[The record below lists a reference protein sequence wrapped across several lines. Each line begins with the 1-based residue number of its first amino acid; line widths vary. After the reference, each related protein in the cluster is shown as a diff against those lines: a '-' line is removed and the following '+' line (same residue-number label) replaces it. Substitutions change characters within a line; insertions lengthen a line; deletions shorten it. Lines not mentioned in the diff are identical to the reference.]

1 MSNFRERFS
10 HIRAQCESAAF
21 RSDIRQLRDKF
32 HGSPLVLYGAG
43 DLGTRTAQWL
53 FRNGIRPAC
62 FCDRS
67 GSGIHGETALPI
79 ISPKDLL
86 LHYKGAN
93 ILICSIA
100 HAHDIRQDLLLSGMS
115 EERIFLVENLPI
127 HAMMI
132 EDFLPHVDGY
142 EWAYDFFADD
152 ISKEIICNRVEGYLL
167 SAPLQPSQGAEY
179 FDRSAGVMLSSEE
192 VFVDG
197 GMFDGD
203 TAMAFVR
210 QTKGHFRHY
219 YGFEIDDTNYGKAVQ
234 NLTGMEHMTLVQKGL
249 WSGEAERH
257 YRTNLSASSKLS
269 ESGDGVI
276 QVTSLDQFFAD
287 LPDQPTLI
295 KLDIEGAE
303 KEALLGAEHM
313 IKRALPKLAI
323 CAYHKPEDIY
333 TLPQLLADYDVGYQF
348 TLRHYS
354 DNLLDTV
361 LYAVQ

>member
-53 FRNGIRPAC
+53 FRNGIRPEC

-100 HAHDIRQDLLLSGMS
+100 HANDIRQDLLLSGIS
-115 EERIFLVENLPI
+115 EERIFLVKNLPI

-132 EDFLPHVDGY
+132 EDFLQHIDGY

>member
-53 FRNGIRPAC
+53 FRNGIRPEC

-100 HAHDIRQDLLLSGMS
+100 HAHDIRQDLLLSGIS
-115 EERIFLVENLPI
+115 EERIFIVENLPI

-249 WSGEAERH
+249 WSGEAQRH

-313 IKRALPKLAI
+313 IKRAPKLAI

>member
-1 MSNFRERFS
+1 MSKFREWFS
-10 HIRAQCESAAF
+10 HIRSQCESAAF
-21 RSDIRQLRDKF
+21 EAAIRHLREQF

-43 DLGTRTAQWL
+43 DLGARTAKWL
-53 FRNGIRPAC
+53 FRYGIHPDC
-62 FCDRS
+62 FCDRKKT
-67 GSGIHGETALPI
+67 GIHRDTALPI
-79 ISPKDLL
+79 VSPKDLL
-86 LHYKGAN
+86 PHYKGAN
-93 ILICSIA
+93 VLICSIA
-100 HAHDIRQDLLLSGMS
+100 HAHDIRQDLLLSGIS
-115 EERIFLVENLPI
+115 EERIFIVENLPI

>member
-1 MSNFRERFS
+1 MSKFRERFS

-53 FRNGIRPAC
+53 FRSGIRPEC

-100 HAHDIRQDLLLSGMS
+100 HAHDIRQELLLSGIS
-115 EERIFLVENLPI
+115 EERIFIVENLPI

-333 TLPQLLADYDVGYQF
+333 TLPPIIGRL
-348 TLRHYS
+348 
-354 DNLLDTV
+354 
-361 LYAVQ
+361 

>member
-1 MSNFRERFS
+1 MSKFREQFS

-53 FRNGIRPAC
+53 FRSGIRPEC

-100 HAHDIRQDLLLSGMS
+100 HAHDIRQELLLSGIS
-115 EERIFLVENLPI
+115 EERIFIVENLPI

-333 TLPQLLADYDVGYQF
+333 TLPQLLADYDAGYQF

>member
-21 RSDIRQLRDKF
+21 QSDIRQLRDKF

-53 FRNGIRPAC
+53 FRSGIRPEC

-79 ISPKDLL
+79 ISSKDLL

-100 HAHDIRQDLLLSGMS
+100 HAHDIRQDLLLSGIS
-115 EERIFLVENLPI
+115 EERIFIVENLPI

-219 YGFEIDDTNYGKAVQ
+219 YGFEIDDTNYRKAVQ
-234 NLTGMEHMTLVQKGL
+234 NLTGMEHMILVQKGL

-257 YRTNLSASSKLS
+257 YRTNLRK
-269 ESGDGVI
+269 
-276 QVTSLDQFFAD
+276 
-287 LPDQPTLI
+287 
-295 KLDIEGAE
+295 
-303 KEALLGAEHM
+303 H
-313 IKRALPKLAI
+313 
-323 CAYHKPEDIY
+323 
-333 TLPQLLADYDVGYQF
+333 
-348 TLRHYS
+348 
-354 DNLLDTV
+354 
-361 LYAVQ
+361 

>member
-53 FRNGIRPAC
+53 FRNGIRPEC

-100 HAHDIRQDLLLSGMS
+100 HANDIRQDLLLSGIS
-115 EERIFLVENLPI
+115 EERIFLVKNLPI

-132 EDFLPHVDGY
+132 EDFLPHIDGY